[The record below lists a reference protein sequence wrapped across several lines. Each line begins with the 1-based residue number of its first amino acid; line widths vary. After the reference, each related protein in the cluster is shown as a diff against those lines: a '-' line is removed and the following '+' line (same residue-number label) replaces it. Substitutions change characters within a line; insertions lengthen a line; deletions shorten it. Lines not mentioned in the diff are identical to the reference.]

1 MNEALAVMEGK
12 ADPLS
17 TAILSGFLTMGYAR
31 LGEFAAAEES
41 LERGDRL
48 AAKGDEIA
56 RLDAMLARTAIDL
69 ERGDLKEGAAR
80 AAACALRSEELG
92 AAACG
97 VGANLMLGVARLQV
111 EDVIGAK
118 VPVERGFEL
127 SLVTNMAPMRTIT
140 RGLLGA
146 IHGRLGDL
154 PTADIDWNDALA
166 AARGMGD
173 TYGEAVTLW
182 NRGRTHARQ
191 AAPDPTAALQD
202 FDAAA
207 TLFDKMEARP
217 ALARVLRDRAQTL
230 GDLGRVAEADEA
242 ARRSRTLARELGLND
257 FS

>member
-1 MNEALAVMEGK
+1 
-12 ADPLS
+12 
-17 TAILSGFLTMGYAR
+17 
-31 LGEFAAAEES
+31 
-41 LERGDRL
+41 
-48 AAKGDEIA
+48 
-56 RLDAMLARTAIDL
+56 
-69 ERGDLKEGAAR
+69 
-80 AAACALRSEELG
+80 
-92 AAACG
+92 
-97 VGANLMLGVARLQV
+97 
-111 EDVIGAK
+111 
-118 VPVERGFEL
+118 
-127 SLVTNMAPMRTIT
+127 MAPMRTIT